1 MENFIK
7 GWKEL
12 KTSEKVV
19 ILATMAC
26 SVGVIVLAII
36 HILGIWD
43 DAINVYV
50 PLTGVISLLQA
61 IQNWK
66 RARVAAIFSLCA
78 AIFVF
83 AVTIFIWVMR
93 VF

>member
-1 MENFIK
+1 MEKFIK

-12 KTSEKVV
+12 KASEKGVL
-19 ILATMAC
+19 IAQLIC
-26 SVGVIVLAII
+26 SITVIVLAAIQL
-36 HILGIWD
+36 LGIWD
-43 DAINVYV
+43 EAMNVYV
-50 PLTGVISLLQA
+50 PLTGVITLLQA

-78 AIFVF
+78 ALFVF